1 MSKKLPRYIKSTLNQ
16 IEWYTEQ
23 LAYIHNLPVKRLTPK
38 LLRMRE
44 HYTREINL
52 LTKEVEY
59 EYATHE

>member
-23 LAYIHNLPVKRLTPK
+23 LTYIHNLPVKRLNSK

-52 LTKEVEY
+52 LTKEIEND
-59 EYATHE
+59 YAINE